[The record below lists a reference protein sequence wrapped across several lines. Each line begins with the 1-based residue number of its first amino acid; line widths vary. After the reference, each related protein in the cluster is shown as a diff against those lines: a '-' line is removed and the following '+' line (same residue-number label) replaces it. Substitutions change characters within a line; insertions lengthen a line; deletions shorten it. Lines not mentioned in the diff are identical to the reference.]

1 MEFPGHRNAA
11 VLSSTRAR
19 GIAIAFGTAFVSG
32 VAVFVNG
39 YAVKHFDSAT
49 TYTTAKNAVTAVLLA
64 AFAVSLISARP
75 PKQATERLPRSRAR
89 WAGLVVVGIIGG
101 SVPFVL
107 FFEGLARASSTQAA
121 FIHKTLIIWVVLL
134 AVPFLRER
142 LTPIHL
148 AAIGLLLFG
157 QVSLVGSF
165 GTVTFGVGELMIFLA
180 TLCWAVEVIVV
191 KRLLRVHWSPVLAV
205 GRMGVGVAIL
215 LTYLVLSGRGDAL
228 LGLSTD
234 QWSWAL
240 LTGLILTAYVST
252 WYAALAR
259 APAIDVTAVLV
270 LGAVIT
276 ALLNRGF
283 KGVPVDAVGLAF
295 IVAGVV
301 LIGLMAFRRAA
312 LHEERR

>member
-1 MEFPGHRNAA
+1 MAFLGHRNPSAH
-11 VLSSTRAR
+11 SSNRAR
-19 GIAIAFGTAFVSG
+19 GVALALGTALVSG
-32 VAVFVNG
+32 LAVFVNG

-49 TYTTAKNAVTAVLLA
+49 TYTTAKNAVAAALLGIL
-64 AFAVSLISARP
+64 AVSLISARP
-75 PKQATERLPRSRAR
+75 SNDTTERWPRSRAG
-89 WAGLVVVGIIGG
+89 WTGLVVVGIIGG

-121 FIHKTLIIWVVLL
+121 FIHKTLIIWVALL

-142 LTPIHL
+142 LTAIHL

-165 GTVTFGVGELMIFLA
+165 GTVTFGLGELMIFLA
-180 TLCWAVEVIVV
+180 TLFWAVEIVVV
-191 KRLLRVHWSPVLAV
+191 KRLLRSRWSPVLAV

-215 LTYLVLSGRGDAL
+215 LAYLALSGRGDAL
-228 LGLSTD
+228 LGLSSE

-240 LTGLILTAYVST
+240 LTGLILTAYVSF
-252 WYAALAR
+252 WYAALSR

-270 LGAVIT
+270 LGAVVT

-295 IVAGVV
+295 IVAGVI
-301 LIGLMAFRRAA
+301 LIGLMAFRRPA
-312 LHEERR
+312 LREAQR